1 MHGWFSLGYLTA
13 TFGPPVERRRPQ
25 ALVTKGEMMSK
36 QGRGYALVMLAGTL
50 WGLNGLFV
58 NALGSFGLEPL
69 LISLARYGCATVL
82 LMPLLLAKGL
92 RTSENLFA
100 IRPQHLALC
109 CTIGVLTNTVA
120 FSAGCVA
127 TRELGMTSAAVLL
140 YTAPVYGCVL
150 ARVLYHERMTAQKLL
165 ACLLNFAGVVMVV
178 SGGDVLALARG
189 GMSLQGIAA
198 GLIHAL
204 LFALVAPLNKP
215 MADKCS
221 PFTVV
226 FWSLA
231 SATLSGVVLSLA
243 TGTSL
248 APLFAPRTLLC
259 SLAFAMTAS
268 VIASLLYTLGLSM
281 DLEVSRVPV
290 MSSVEVAASALAG
303 TLVLGEP
310 FGSGQALGIAGVM
323 ASIGVM
329 NLRAERGQV
338 IGVHVLPSVSQL
350 QMAYQMGTDMNQ
362 AVNNLR
368 EQRERLIHDL

>member
-1 MHGWFSLGYLTA
+1 
-13 TFGPPVERRRPQ
+13 
-25 ALVTKGEMMSK
+25 MSK
-36 QGRGYALVMLAGTL
+36 QGKGYALVMLAGAL
-50 WGLNGLFV
+50 WGLNGLFI
-58 NALGSFGLEPL
+58 NTLGSYGLAPL

-82 LMPLLLAKGL
+82 LTPLLLARGMHAH
-92 RTSENLFA
+92 ENLFA
-100 IRPQHLALC
+100 IKPQYLALC
-109 CTIGVLTNTVA
+109 CAIGVLTNTVA

-127 TRELGMTSAAVLL
+127 TKELGMTSAAVLL

-150 ARVLYHERMTAQKLL
+150 ARVLYHERMTAQKLF

-178 SGGDVLALARG
+178 SGGDIQIFIG
-189 GMSLQGIAA
+189 GGLSLLGVAA
-198 GLIHAL
+198 GLINAL
-204 LFALVAPLNKP
+204 LYALVAPLNKP

-231 SATLSGVVLSLA
+231 SAAISGVVLSLA

-248 APLFAPRTLLC
+248 APLVAPRVVLC
-259 SLAFAMTAS
+259 SLAFALTAS
-268 VIASLLYTLGLSM
+268 VIASTLYTLGLSM

-303 TLVLGEP
+303 TLVLGES
-310 FGSGQALGIAGVM
+310 FGGGQAVGIAGVV

-329 NLRAERGQV
+329 NLRAPRGQV

-350 QMAYQMGTDMNQ
+350 QAAFQTSTDINR

-368 EQRERLIHDL
+368 EQREHLIHHDGLR